1 MTAVE
6 IWILSLVTVIIGV
19 LILFGIT
26 VFIVYLI
33 DLIKGE

>member
-1 MTAVE
+1 MTPVE

-19 LILFGIT
+19 LVLFGIT
-26 VFIVYLI
+26 VFIAYLI

>member
-1 MTAVE
+1 MTPVE
-6 IWILSLVTVIIGV
+6 ILILSLVTVIIGV

-26 VFIVYLI
+26 VFIAYLI